1 MNYWDF
7 YLRPGDINNDGYL
20 DFVID
25 GPNKAEL
32 VINMQCL
39 NQFCGTYNTKFMEQ
53 WPLGKIRTFE
63 PRKIDGMANYNGKI
77 CKMSFFDLHEDGRLD
92 LMTNLCPIDNQNK

>member
-39 NQFCGTYNTKFMEQ
+39 N
-53 WPLGKIRTFE
+53 
-63 PRKIDGMANYNGKI
+63 
-77 CKMSFFDLHEDGRLD
+77 
-92 LMTNLCPIDNQNK
+92 